1 MNSCVP
7 TLLTAVGAVALVLST
22 IGAKST
28 TRYVWNASASV
39 PAGLYRLLPAGELA
53 VTELVAVRPP
63 EPLATFLAE
72 GGYLPRG
79 TPMLKRVVALPEQ
92 TVCRDRNTITVEKIE
107 MGVARERDAR
117 GRPLPFWQGC
127 RVVAE
132 GEIFLMNWRSAH
144 SLDGRYFGVLPT
156 TAIVGRAE
164 PLWTDEED

>member
-1 MNSCVP
+1 LNSRVAM
-7 TLLTAVGAVALVLST
+7 LLTTLGTAAAVLST

-39 PAGLYRLLPAGELA
+39 PVGLYRLRPAGELA
-53 VTELVAVRPP
+53 VAELVAVQPP

-79 TPMLKRVVALPEQ
+79 IPMLKRVLALPGQ
-92 TVCRDRNTITVEKIE
+92 TVCRDRHAITVDEIE
-107 MGVARERDAR
+107 MGVARERDGR
-117 GRPLPFWQGC
+117 GRPLPAWRGC

-132 GEIFLMNWRSAH
+132 DEVFLMNWQSAD
-144 SLDGRYFGVLPT
+144 SLDGRYFGTMPT

-164 PLWTDEED
+164 PLWTYEED